1 MREAVQ
7 NLIKE
12 EEDGGPE
19 VGASHQAVIQQ
30 SQWHD
35 QRKPYVQ
42 SSRPVLLTVMPK
54 KSNDYVA
61 E

>member
-7 NLIKE
+7 NLIQE

-19 VGASHQAVIQQ
+19 VCASDQAVVEQ

-35 QRKPYVQ
+35 HYVVTMLRNKL
-42 SSRPVLLTVMPK
+42 SSL
-54 KSNDYVA
+54 
-61 E
+61 

>member
-7 NLIKE
+7 NLIQE
-12 EEDGGPE
+12 DEDGGPE
-19 VGASHQAVIQQ
+19 VCASDQAVVKQ

-42 SSRPVLLTVMPK
+42 SSRPVRLTVMLK

>member
-7 NLIKE
+7 NLIQE
-12 EEDGGPE
+12 GEDGGPE
-19 VGASHQAVIQQ
+19 VCASDQAVVQQ

-35 QRKPYVQ
+35 QRKLYVQ
-42 SSRPVLLTVMPK
+42 SSRLVLLTVMPK